1 MFNLS
6 SILIE
11 PIDLNIFVSVKY
23 SKLSK
28 KILLVSVSVITVLKF
43 DDINFFDL
51 FINKSSVFTMY
62 LLDVIIFVIPI
73 VLNIFVLS
81 LYSA

>member
-1 MFNLS
+1 MLTLS

-43 DDINFFDL
+43 DDIDFFDL